1 MSHLLPRHRG
11 QPPSRQPI
19 DIEYINESADRGELG
34 GLGEGAPLAISLL
47 LIKIR
52 CLLLLPLIVPKLKLI
67 ACKSEKKIVISFEEF
82 EAEGHSKAPCAGRGP
97 GLCACVCVLM

>member
-1 MSHLLPRHRG
+1 M
-11 QPPSRQPI
+11 
-19 DIEYINESADRGELG
+19 
-34 GLGEGAPLAISLL
+34 GEGAPLAISLL

-97 GLCACVCVLM
+97 GLCACVCAHVSTRVQVPYQMSRA